1 MLSEYSLIIMGVSA
15 IRGRRRAAE
24 ERRREILA
32 AAGRVFARK
41 GFERSTT
48 AEIAR
53 EAGVA
58 EGTIFRYFPT
68 KRALLV
74 SVVASLVME
83 SLPALLARIETGTIE
98 DAIKDI
104 LRNRLDLIK
113 ENAPL
118 LKLFFAEAL
127 FREDLREK
135 FIEEVVLRATARAE
149 AFYRQQQEQGNL
161 RSLNPQIAIRCLM
174 GMLGI
179 FIIWKEFLGGDRY
192 VRFDEE
198 EVLETITTIYLDGVR
213 NRGR

>member
-1 MLSEYSLIIMGVSA
+1 MVVPRKPSTD
-15 IRGRRRAAE
+15 RRA
-24 ERRREILA
+24 EILA

-68 KRALLV
+68 KKDLLLNL
-74 SVVASLVME
+74 VVSLVME
-83 SLPALLARIETGTIE
+83 TLPLLLERIEGKSPE
-98 DAIKDI
+98 DALKDA
-104 LRNRLDLIK
+104 LRDRLDVIK
-113 ENAPL
+113 KSAPL
-118 LKLFFAEAL
+118 LKVFLAEAL
-127 FREDLREK
+127 FREDLRDK
-135 FIEEVVLRATARAE
+135 FIREMILRATAQAE
-149 AFYRQQQEQGNL
+149 AFYRHQQEQGRL
-161 RSLNPQIAIRCLM
+161 RPLNPQIAVRCLV

-179 FIIWKEFLGGDRY
+179 FVIWKEFLGGDRY

-198 EVLETITTIYLDGVR
+198 EVLETITTIFLDGVR